1 LDAPDSTPDFSR
13 YRRTV
18 SFNAAIILAAGS
30 SERFGSPKQLVDLNG
45 RPLLE
50 HIVTDALAWPVDTVV
65 VVIGAFADEILDAI
79 DFQDAVVAINED
91 WSEGLSSS
99 LRVGLDVL
107 TRDPKWD
114 QTFVALGDQPQIP
127 PAVPSELIAAA
138 EETQRPA
145 VVPLYRY
152 ARGHPVL
159 FDRSLWSRL
168 MTLSGDAGASPLLTT
183 HPEFVEEVRFS
194 DLPPRDIDIPDDL
207 VSLKAGGGRSTR
219 PDGGR

>member
-1 LDAPDSTPDFSR
+1 MSL
-13 YRRTV
+13 
-18 SFNAAIILAAGS
+18 NAAIILAAGS

-50 HIVTDALAWPVDTVV
+50 QIVTDVLAWPVDTVV
-65 VVIGAFADEILDAI
+65 VVIGAFADEILDTI

-107 TRDPKWD
+107 TREPKWD
-114 QTFVALGDQPQIP
+114 RTFVALGDQPDIP
-127 PAVPSELIAAA
+127 HAVPGELIAVA

-145 VVPLYRY
+145 VVPVYRY

-168 MTLSGDAGASPLLTT
+168 MTLTGDSGASPLLTT

-194 DLPPRDIDIPDDL
+194 DLPPHDIDIPDDL
-207 VSLKAGGGRSTR
+207 TFLTAGGSRAAR
-219 PDGGR
+219 PDEGH

>member
-1 LDAPDSTPDFSR
+1 MS
-13 YRRTV
+13 V
-18 SFNAAIILAAGS
+18 NAAIILAAGS
-30 SERFGSPKQLVDLNG
+30 SERFGSSKQLVDLND

-50 HIVTDALAWPVDTVV
+50 HIVTDVLAWPVDTVV

-114 QTFVALGDQPQIP
+114 RTFVALGDQPNIP
-127 PAVPSELIAAA
+127 PAVPGELIAVA

-145 VVPLYRY
+145 VVPVYRY

-168 MTLSGDAGASPLLTT
+168 MTLAGDAGASPLLTT

-207 VSLKAGGGRSTR
+207 VSLRAGGGRSTR
-219 PDGGR
+219 PDGGH

>member
-1 LDAPDSTPDFSR
+1 MSL
-13 YRRTV
+13 
-18 SFNAAIILAAGS
+18 NAAIILAAGS

-50 HIVTDALAWPVDTVV
+50 QIVTDALAWPVDTVV
-65 VVIGAFADEILDAI
+65 VVIGAFADAILDTI

-107 TRDPKWD
+107 TQDPKWD
-114 QTFVALGDQPQIP
+114 QTFVALGDQPNIP
-127 PAVPSELIAAA
+127 NAVPSTLIAVA

-145 VVPLYRY
+145 VVPVYRY

-168 MTLSGDAGASPLLTT
+168 MTLTGDSGASPLLIT
-183 HPEFVEEVRFS
+183 HPEFVEEVRFP

-207 VSLKAGGGRSTR
+207 ASLRAGGGRDTR
-219 PDGGR
+219 RDGGH

>member
-1 LDAPDSTPDFSR
+1 MSL
-13 YRRTV
+13 
-18 SFNAAIILAAGS
+18 NAAIILAAGS

-50 HIVTDALAWPVDTVV
+50 QIVTDTLAWPVDTVV
-65 VVIGAFADEILDAI
+65 VVIGAFADAILDTI
-79 DFQDAVVAINED
+79 DFQDAVVAINEG

-114 QTFVALGDQPQIP
+114 QAFVALGDQPNIP
-127 PAVPSELIAAA
+127 QAVPNDLIAVA

-145 VVPLYRY
+145 VVPVYRY

-168 MTLSGDAGASPLLTT
+168 MTLTGDAGASPFLTT

-194 DLPPRDIDIPDDL
+194 DLPPSDIDIPDDL
-207 VSLKAGGGRSTR
+207 ASLRAGGGRDTR
-219 PDGGR
+219 RDVGH

>member
-1 LDAPDSTPDFSR
+1 MSL
-13 YRRTV
+13 
-18 SFNAAIILAAGS
+18 NAAIILAAGS
-30 SERFGSPKQLVDLNG
+30 SEQFGSPKQLADLNG

-50 HIVTDALAWPVDTVV
+50 QIVTDVLAWPVGTVV
-65 VVIGAFADEILDAI
+65 VVIGAFADEILDSI
-79 DFQDAVVAINED
+79 DFQDVVVAINED
-91 WSEGLSSS
+91 WSEGVSSS

-114 QTFVALGDQPQIP
+114 RTFVALGDQPNIP
-127 PAVPSELIAAA
+127 KGLPKELIAVA

-145 VVPLYRY
+145 VVPVYRY

-159 FDRSLWSRL
+159 FDRSMWSRL
-168 MTLSGDAGASPLLTT
+168 MTLTGDTGSSPLLTT

-207 VSLKAGGGRSTR
+207 ASLRTGRGRSTR
-219 PDGGR
+219 SDAGR

>member
-1 LDAPDSTPDFSR
+1 M
-13 YRRTV
+13 
-18 SFNAAIILAAGS
+18 
-30 SERFGSPKQLVDLNG
+30 VDLNG
-45 RPLLE
+45 SPLLE
-50 HIVTDALAWPVDTVV
+50 RIVTDALAWPVDTVV
-65 VVIGAFADEILDAI
+65 VVIGAFADEILDAV

-107 TRDPKWD
+107 TQDPKWD
-114 QTFVALGDQPQIP
+114 RTFVALGDQPNIP
-127 PAVPSELIAAA
+127 QPVPSELIAAA

-145 VVPLYRY
+145 VVPVYRY

-207 VSLKAGGGRSTR
+207 ASLRAGGGRSTR
-219 PDGGR
+219 PDGGH

>member
-1 LDAPDSTPDFSR
+1 
-13 YRRTV
+13 V
-18 SFNAAIILAAGS
+18 SLNAAIILAAGS
-30 SERFGSPKQLVDLNG
+30 SVRFGSPKQLADLNG

-50 HIVTDALAWPVDTVV
+50 QIVTDSLAWPVDTVV
-65 VVIGAFADEILDAI
+65 VVIGAFADAILDTI
-79 DFQDAVVAINED
+79 DFQDAVVAINDD

-114 QTFVALGDQPQIP
+114 QTFVALGDQPNIP
-127 PAVPSELIAAA
+127 KAVPSELIAVA

-145 VVPLYRY
+145 VVPVYRY

-168 MTLSGDAGASPLLTT
+168 MTLTGDAGTSPFLTT
-183 HPEFVEEVRFS
+183 HPEFVEEVRFP
-194 DLPPRDIDIPDDL
+194 DLPPSDIDIPDDL
-207 VSLKAGGGRSTR
+207 ASLRAGGGRNTR
-219 PDGGR
+219 RDVGH